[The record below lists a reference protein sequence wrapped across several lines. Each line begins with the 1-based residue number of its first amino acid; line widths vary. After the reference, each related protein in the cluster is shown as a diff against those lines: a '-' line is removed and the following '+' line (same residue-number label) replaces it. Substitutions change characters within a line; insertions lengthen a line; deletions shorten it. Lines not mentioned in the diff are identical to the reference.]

1 MNRRAR
7 HEPQQAGL
15 PADDAPA
22 AAAVV
27 AEGAG
32 APAPASSRASGAVDE
47 GNVDTGGPRIDGI
60 GGSDLEG
67 GAAGGPY
74 AAFWRETERL
84 TEAGAL
90 RRLSGAFARFV
101 ATLGAGEG
109 ASGGR
114 GTSGDGALLLAA
126 LVLSEL
132 EGRGHSCLLLSDL
145 AGDPAA
151 LLGWLD
157 DDWKALARAA
167 RPLPRGAKG
176 WSARL
181 AACEQVWQA
190 GNLDYGQPL
199 VLDTEAAGGSGARLY
214 LRRYWRDET
223 LVAASI
229 RARALDRR
237 QVDTARVHAWLDQLF
252 GARRPDDAAQG
263 PDWQK
268 LACAVALR
276 GAVAIITG
284 GPGTGK
290 TYTVARLLALLFATA
305 PDAARQRVALAA
317 PTGKAAARLKQSI
330 DKALGELAERV
341 GAALPLRELTAR
353 MGAARTL
360 HSLLGARPDTRAF
373 AHHRGNPLDVDVLI
387 VDEASMVHLEM
398 MASLLDA
405 LPPGA
410 ILILLGDKDQLASV
424 EAGAVLGD
432 LCHDAQAGNYDAATL
447 DYVKAASGE
456 DVPAAFAGA
465 GGALAQQTV
474 MLRHSRR
481 FGGPI
486 GRLALAV
493 NRGDVEAA
501 IAELRSGAPLRWIE
515 RAQQQH
521 AIALAE
527 DGYRPY
533 LQLLRATLARA
544 ADGCAAHDD
553 HEQRVRAVLQRF
565 EAFRILCA
573 VREGEWG
580 VQGLN
585 GAIEARLEQAGL
597 VRRGGDWYVGR
608 PVMVTRNDYG
618 TGVFNGDIG
627 LTLDDPARPGSLRV
641 YFLEGDKVRSVLA
654 TRLRHVETAYAMTVH
669 KSQGSEFAHTV
680 LALPKEGGA
689 VLARELVYTG
699 ITRASAAFTLVTPS
713 AAVLGEAVERRT
725 HRASGLRAMVER

>member
-1 MNRRAR
+1 MS
-7 HEPQQAGL
+7 
-15 PADDAPA
+15 ADTSF
-22 AAAVV
+22 
-27 AEGAG
+27 
-32 APAPASSRASGAVDE
+32 ASFDPVD
-47 GNVDTGGPRIDGI
+47 
-60 GGSDLEG
+60 
-67 GAAGGPY
+67 
-74 AAFWRETERL
+74 FWREAERL
-84 TEAGAL
+84 TEAGEL
-90 RRLSGAFARFV
+90 RRLSGAFARFM
-101 ATLGAGEG
+101 ATLGPAPGP
-109 ASGGR
+109 
-114 GTSGDGALLLAA
+114 LLLAA

-151 LLGWLD
+151 LLGLPED
-157 DDWKALARAA
+157 EWKALAAA
-167 RPLPRGAKG
+167 IKPLPKNVKG
-176 WSARL
+176 WIAQL
-181 AACEQVWQA
+181 AGCEQVWQV
-190 GNLDYGQPL
+190 GDLDYGQPL
-199 VLDTEAAGGSGARLY
+199 VLDDSRLY

-223 LVAASI
+223 LVASCV
-229 RARALDRR
+229 RARALEQRE
-237 QVDTARVHAWLDQLF
+237 VDAPAVRGWLDLLF
-252 GARRPDDAAQG
+252 ASQPPANPAGTPQA
-263 PDWQK
+263 DWQK
-268 LACAVALR
+268 LACAIALR
-276 GAVAIITG
+276 GKVAIITG

-305 PDAARQRVALAA
+305 PDAARQRIALAA
-317 PTGKAAARLKQSI
+317 PTGKAAARLKQAI
-330 DKALGELAERV
+330 DKALTELADRV
-341 GAALPLRELTAR
+341 GDSLPLRELTAR

-360 HSLLGARPDTRAF
+360 HSLLGARPDSRAF

-405 LPPGA
+405 LPPTA
-410 ILILLGDKDQLASV
+410 TLILLGDKDQLASV

-432 LCHDAQAGNYDAATL
+432 LCADAQAGNYDGETL
-447 DYVKAASGE
+447 EYVREASGE
-456 DVPAAFAGA
+456 EIPPEYVGD

-493 NRGDVEAA
+493 NAGDVDGAA
-501 IAELRSGAPLRWIE
+501 AVLRAPGAQEVEGAGALRWIE

-521 AIALAE
+521 AIALAV

-533 LQLLRATLARA
+533 LQLLA
-544 ADGCAAHDD
+544 AGPGQEGR
-553 HEQRVRAVLQRF
+553 HEDWVRAVLQRF

-580 VQGLN
+580 VEGLN
-585 GAIEARLEQAGL
+585 TAIEARLDQTGL
-597 VRRGGDWYVGR
+597 VRRSGDWYVGR

-627 LTLDDPARPGSLRV
+627 LTLADPARPGSLRV

-699 ITRASAAFTLVTPS
+699 ITRASREFTLLTPVP
-713 AAVLGEAVERRT
+713 AVLGEAILRRT
-725 HRASGLRAMVER
+725 HRASGLRGMIER